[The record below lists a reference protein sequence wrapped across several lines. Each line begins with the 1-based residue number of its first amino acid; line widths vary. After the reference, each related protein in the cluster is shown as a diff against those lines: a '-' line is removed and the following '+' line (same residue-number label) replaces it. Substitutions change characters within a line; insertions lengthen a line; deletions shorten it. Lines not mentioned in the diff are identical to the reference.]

1 MILIG
6 NGPSPF
12 GLTVASRPNLNAPEA
27 SNRPASVRNGAT
39 PGETIPAAAAQRSGV
54 DNSIELARTGN
65 AGMRAV
71 LATSKTE
78 ATQTNPEDRYRAAGQ
93 TTDYSE
99 AIPEYLQRRSPPP
112 PLTSYASIP
121 TELMVKI
128 RQINTEISELRTEL
142 VAKEEEAKQAK
153 AESTKQAAAAEAAEA
168 DVAPATTAAAQEA
181 PVEPVATVQSD
192 TATSER
198 S

>member
-12 GLTVASRPNLNAPEA
+12 GLTVASRSHLNASEA

-54 DNSIELARTGN
+54 DNNIELARTGN
-65 AGMRAV
+65 AGIRAV

-78 ATQTNPEDRYRAAGQ
+78 ATQTNPEDRYRPSGQ
-93 TTDYSE
+93 SSGYGES
-99 AIPEYLQRRSPPP
+99 IPEYLQRRSPPP
-112 PLTSYASIP
+112 PLTTYANIP
-121 TELMVKI
+121 TELMVEI

-142 VAKEEEAKQAK
+142 AAKEDEAAQMK
-153 AESTKQAAAAEAAEA
+153 AELTKQAAAAEATEVEA
-168 DVAPATTAAAQEA
+168 APAPAPVQQEA
-181 PVEPVATVQSD
+181 PVEPVAAVQD
-192 TATSER
+192 DPETSEQT
-198 S
+198 